1 MNPFDF
7 IEERRREKEIERDMQ
22 ARRGKMQ
29 IQRHINNQKKMS
41 TKLWEMGKRAMELG
55 DKRQFTSIGKQ
66 YLWTLEDVKRWER
79 YLLAF
84 ESIEAR
90 RDQARSMSE
99 FMKSVN
105 AMSKSMMANSNP
117 ESIARTQKDL
127 EVGLAR
133 AQNLEQMLDYMMDM
147 TDETI
152 FNTEMLGEDE
162 QNDAIKALEQ
172 EMKRETAVEGE
183 KATAQDS
190 VDSRIA
196 DGLKAI
202 EQEMRKDVSK

>member
-117 ESIARTQKDL
+117 E
-127 EVGLAR
+127 VGLAR

-183 KATAQDS
+183 KETAQDS